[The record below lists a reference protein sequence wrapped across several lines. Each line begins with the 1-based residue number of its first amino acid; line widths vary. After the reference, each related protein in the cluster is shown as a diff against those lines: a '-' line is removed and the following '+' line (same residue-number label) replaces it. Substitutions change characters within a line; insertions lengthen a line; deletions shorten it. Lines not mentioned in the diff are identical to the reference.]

1 MMPSRKAIV
10 TQAEITRYAKGL
22 CAAGFSD
29 FRLDFVVT
37 PDGLVRHSVIV
48 GMGAEAA
55 AEDADDIDA
64 MIERAPDAEKA

>member
-1 MMPSRKAIV
+1 MPSRKAIV

-22 CAAGFSD
+22 CAAGLSD

-37 PDGLVRHSVIV
+37 PDGMIRHSVTV

-55 AEDADDIDA
+55 VEDADDIDT
-64 MIERAPDAEKA
+64 MIERIPDATS